1 MNGINLLFTLL
12 ADTVPCL
19 NLGAAAFVR
28 LVEAIQSVGTSEWI
42 AFGSM
47 LAAGIAAWA
56 AFRSNRR
63 ADRAYSL
70 MVAGHRRSDPAVC
83 VELADSQAHHLLA
96 EQRRVYVFHLLVT
109 NQSLAAN
116 SIKLIHL
123 SLECGHPQQPPSNV
137 TVPHDP
143 NAAAAVGLAPDEVFR
158 IPTPL
163 APGGSISG
171 AAVFSVCNGLFQD
184 HPIESYVV
192 AVVDAHGH
200 QASCELLL
208 LRETES

>member
-1 MNGINLLFTLL
+1 MDGINLLFTLL
-12 ADTVPCL
+12 TDTVPCL
-19 NLGAAAFVR
+19 NLGTAALVR
-28 LVEAIQSVGTSEWI
+28 LVEAIHAVDASEWI

-70 MVAGHRRSDPAVC
+70 MVEGHRRSDPAVA
-83 VELADSQAHHLLA
+83 VELADSEARHLLA

-143 NAAAAVGLAPDEVFR
+143 NAAAAVGLAPDEVFL

-163 APGGSISG
+163 PPGGSISG
-171 AAVFSVCNGLFQD
+171 AAVFSVCNGLFKD
-184 HPIESYVV
+184 RPIESYVV
-192 AVVDAHGH
+192 AVVDTHGH
-200 QASCELLL
+200 EVSCQLMLLQ
-208 LRETES
+208 ETES